1 MENNKNKLQT
11 PDYIFEVSW
20 EVCNKIGG
28 IYTVISTKAPLMQQR
43 YGDSFIM
50 IGPDLYKGEE
60 GNREFLEDPEL
71 FKDWTNQFTVNG
83 LKIRIG
89 RWDIPGKPISILVDF
104 SPLFAIK
111 NQILSELLT
120 RNNVDSIMG

>member
-1 MENNKNKLQT
+1 MENEKEQLKRA
-11 PDYIFEVSW
+11 DYIFEVSW

-43 YGDSFIM
+43 YGDRFIM

-71 FKDWTNQFTVNG
+71 FKDWKNQFSMDG

-89 RWDIPGKPISILVDF
+89 RWNIPSKPIAVLVDF
-104 SPLFAIK
+104 SP
-111 NQILSELLT
+111 
-120 RNNVDSIMG
+120 